1 MNRRQKS
8 MNIIQ
13 MSQKTKFQCK
23 NGTEKWT
30 CVHAYI
36 WTRIFYVLFTNL
48 SQQIHLAWTQNIQ
61 TTAKH
66 GGKPH
71 FSPSVSYLVPPAD
84 SWYDR
89 SSCSV
94 LILNARPSS
103 STFLLH
109 IALSLLSFKY
119 RFILFFDSGYFQWT
133 LLITLSESDWISVR
147 IHNIWTDK
155 LRSVG
160 TSKTENKE
168 WNINTLS
175 TSDK

>member
-13 MSQKTKFQCK
+13 ISSNVKMVLRNEHVYMHTYEHVFSM
-23 NGTEKWT
+23 
-30 CVHAYI
+30 YYLLI
-36 WTRIFYVLFTNL
+36 WANRF
-48 SQQIHLAWTQNIQ
+48 WTQNIQ

-66 GGKPH
+66 GEKPH
-71 FSPSVSYLVPPAD
+71 FSPWVSYLVPPAD

-155 LRSVG
+155 LKKISG
-160 TSKTENKE
+160 
-168 WNINTLS
+168 
-175 TSDK
+175 D

>member
-13 MSQKTKFQCK
+13 MSQKTKLQCK

-119 RFILFFDSGYFQWT
+119 RFIYFFTVDISNELCLSLCQSQTGYQ
-133 LLITLSESDWISVR
+133 
-147 IHNIWTDK
+147 
-155 LRSVG
+155 
-160 TSKTENKE
+160 
-168 WNINTLS
+168 
-175 TSDK
+175 

>member
-23 NGTEKWT
+23 NGTVKWT
-30 CVHAYI
+30 CFPSYI

-71 FSPSVSYLVPPAD
+71 FSPWVSYLVPPAD

-119 RFILFFDSGYFQWT
+119 RFIYFFTVDISNELCLSLCQSQTGYQ
-133 LLITLSESDWISVR
+133 
-147 IHNIWTDK
+147 
-155 LRSVG
+155 
-160 TSKTENKE
+160 
-168 WNINTLS
+168 
-175 TSDK
+175 

>member
-1 MNRRQKS
+1 
-8 MNIIQ
+8 

-66 GGKPH
+66 GEKPH
-71 FSPSVSYLVPPAD
+71 FSPWVSYLVPPAD
-84 SWYDR
+84 SWYDH

-155 LRSVG
+155 LKKISG
-160 TSKTENKE
+160 
-168 WNINTLS
+168 
-175 TSDK
+175 D